1 MSPKER
7 MNDMKKFLSVL
18 LAGLVLCMSL
28 SAFALTP
35 EDFEAAA
42 NAQVTSGNVKMTVKA
57 EVTELD
63 KDVLKNLTGM
73 DFTALPSM
81 EIGYDMVLIMDESL
95 KKMQA
100 KVDMT
105 LKTVP
110 AIPLMSQEFGT
121 AWIDFDI
128 TNAESPKYRAIVKT
142 PESEKYQVIDYM
154 KLPGGEAMVAQI
166 AKMME
171 EMTPEKIVEW
181 NEKLNT
187 YLPEIEKEYKDN
199 AEIITLN
206 DAQVKELIGS
216 VLTGM
221 KEVMLPMVNAMVG
234 TSDITVPG
242 VVAVSPIDLQ
252 EQMEQSIT
260 AVLTA
265 LKDVK
270 LFADDGIVV
279 TTTLDKDT
287 KQLQSMD
294 CVVKIDTNL
303 NELVSKVGKAVGMT
317 DADVTDVLKDLPVD
331 KANFKGQL
339 SMSMAFSNLNDETLK
354 VEFPVL
360 TDENSENLTELM
372 MLDVN
377 AVNVYYNGKK
387 VDFKDVQPVIEN
399 DRTLVPIRH
408 FCNALGIGDDDIQYD
423 EGVVTIQNGDT
434 KMTLKIDAQDVVIEQ
449 DGEIKNVTLD
459 VPATE
464 REGRTLVP
472 LRFISEN
479 FGCDVSYEEFTDEV
493 GNVTGSVITIV
504 PVDYHSAG

>member
-1 MSPKER
+1 
-7 MNDMKKFLSVL
+7 MKKILSVL
-18 LAGLVLCMSL
+18 LAGLMLCMSL

-42 NAQVTSGNVKMTVKA
+42 NEQVTSCVVKMTVKA

-63 KDVLKNLTGM
+63 KEVLKTLTGA
-73 DFTALPSM
+73 DFDALPSM
-81 EIGYDMVLIMDESL
+81 EISYDMVMVVEESL
-95 KKMQA
+95 KKIQA
-100 KVDMT
+100 KADMT

-110 AIPLMSQEFGT
+110 AIPFMNQELGT
-121 AWIDFDI
+121 VWVDFDI
-128 TNAESPKYRAIVKT
+128 TNAESPRYRAIMKT
-142 PESEKYQVIDYM
+142 PESEKYQVMDYTRM
-154 KLPGGEAMVAQI
+154 PGGLQMIEQLQ
-166 AKMME
+166 KMIE
-171 EMTPEKIVEW
+171 TMTPERITAW
-181 NEKLNT
+181 NENLNT
-187 YLPEIEKEYKDN
+187 YLPEIKKEYRDN
-199 AEIITLN
+199 AEIVTLN
-206 DAQVKELIGS
+206 DAQVKELIGG

-221 KEVMLPMVNAMVG
+221 KEVLMPMTNSMFG
-234 TSDITVPG
+234 TTDITAPG
-242 VVAVSPIDLQ
+242 VVAVSPMDLQ
-252 EQMEQSIT
+252 AQTEQVIT
-260 AVLTA
+260 AALTA

-270 LFADDGIVV
+270 LFADDGIVAMTV
-279 TTTLDKDT
+279 LDEKT

-317 DADVTDVLKDLPVD
+317 DEDMADVLKDLPAD

-339 SMSMAFSNLNDETLK
+339 SIGMAFSNLNDETLK

-360 TDENSENLTELM
+360 TDENSDNLTELM

-408 FCNALGIGDDDIQYD
+408 FCNALGISDDDIQYD
-423 EGVVTIQNGDT
+423 DGIVTIQNGDT

-449 DGEIKNVTLD
+449 GGETKNVTLD

-479 FGCDVSYEEFTDEV
+479 FGCDVFYEEYTNEA
-493 GNVTGSVITIV
+493 GAVTGSLITIV
-504 PVDYHSAG
+504 PAKG

>member
-1 MSPKER
+1 
-7 MNDMKKFLSVL
+7 MKKFLSVL
-18 LAGLVLCMSL
+18 LAGLMLCMSL

-42 NAQVTSGNVKMTVKA
+42 NEQVTSCVMKMTLKA

-63 KDVLKNLTGM
+63 KEVLKTLTGT
-73 DFTALPSM
+73 DFDALPSM
-81 EIGYDMVLIMDESL
+81 EIGYDMVMVAEESL
-95 KKMQA
+95 KKIQA
-100 KVDMT
+100 KADLT

-110 AIPLMSQEFGT
+110 AIPFMSQEFGT
-121 AWIDFDI
+121 VWVDFDI
-128 TNAESPKYRAIVKT
+128 TNAESPRYRAIMKT
-142 PESEKYQVIDYM
+142 PESEKYQVMDYT
-154 KLPGGEAMVAQI
+154 KVPGGMQMIEQLQ
-166 AKMME
+166 KMIE
-171 EMTPEKIVEW
+171 SMTPEKIAEW
-181 NEKLNT
+181 NENLNT
-187 YLPEIEKEYKDN
+187 YLPEIKKEYRDN
-199 AEIITLN
+199 AEIVTLN
-206 DAQVKELIGS
+206 DAQVKELIGG

-221 KEVMLPMVNAMVG
+221 KEVLMPMTNAMFG
-234 TSDITVPG
+234 TTDITVPG
-242 VVAVSPIDLQ
+242 AVAISPMDLQ
-252 EQMEQSIT
+252 AKTEQDIT
-260 AVLTA
+260 AALTA

-270 LFADDGIVV
+270 LFADDGIVA
-279 TTTLDKDT
+279 TTTLDEKT

-317 DADVTDVLKDLPVD
+317 EEDMADVLKELPAD

-339 SMSMAFSNLNDETLK
+339 SIGMAFSNLNDETLK
-354 VEFPVL
+354 VELPVL
-360 TDENSENLTELM
+360 TDENSDNLTELM

-408 FCNALGIGDDDIQYD
+408 FCNALGISDDDIQYD
-423 EGVVTIQNGDT
+423 DGIVTIQNGDT

-449 DGEIKNVTLD
+449 GGETKNVTLD

-479 FGCDVSYEEFTDEV
+479 FGCEVFYEEYTNEA
-493 GNVTGSVITIV
+493 GAVTGSLITIV
-504 PVDYHSAG
+504 SAKG